1 MLIHNFT
8 LTMKAYLGRTTTTKL
23 KVVESIYYDSR
34 LLPPNIIER
43 DIFTLLNGDVLNG
56 NIIHAF
62 LVSLVATKQN
72 LKTEIVSPILYQ
84 ILENVGKEEKRSVFI
99 KYLTDDNFLKN
110 DNIFV
115 PVNVTSS
122 HWVLLVFYPK

>member
-84 ILENVGKEEKRSVFI
+84 ILENVGKRKREVF
-99 KYLTDDNFLKN
+99 L
-110 DNIFV
+110 
-115 PVNVTSS
+115 
-122 HWVLLVFYPK
+122 